1 MADITVTGSTYGDVS
16 HIVVYYDVTTKNLY
30 DSNGNMFGN
39 NVFTTFLN
47 NNFTLEIHYVQ
58 NVDSGYNPEEW
69 EVWDGLDGATVES
82 SLSFDSD
89 FLHAHK
95 GTLLNSLVEGSTVA
109 SIDVPKISKDTI
121 NDSGTL
127 VFNPFDPVNKKVVKY
142 SVVEYIT
149 GSTYSYTLDG
159 DDVTEPIAE
168 ASEVRVEDPLYLY
181 VDSDSIYEAN
191 IQPQYNKGIFK
202 FPVHV
207 LSRKLLKA
215 LDYTEVSGVSGTM
228 EHKIFVK
235 QQSIIGISVSNE
247 TYTRNAQKDAVIQ
260 DVSYHAWTYTNDG
273 VTTVRY
279 TKSAIPVLNEI
290 VYKKDSDGNVIYT
303 NEIVSTSS
311 STAQQTSIK
320 EVDSE
325 ISITY
330 VRNNTLDVYEPY
342 LYCCWEK
349 DGVFY
354 WTKGNDVIEGT
365 SIYIVEEGSATL
377 QPNTA
382 NPVLSTDSVLFRTF
396 TFPFIVRNLV
406 DYNVS
411 INIPTKDINWGK
423 EYVLSIIAEY
433 IPGVVPFN
441 ETEFTVS
448 DKVYINS
455 VSVEKIAGLSEIL
468 DTKLGFISD

>member
-1 MADITVTGSTYGDVS
+1 MSDITVTGSTCGDVS

-30 DSNGNMFGN
+30 DSNGNLFGN
-39 NVFTTFLN
+39 NILTTFLN

-58 NVDSGYNPEEW
+58 NVASGYNPEEW
-69 EVWDGLDGATVES
+69 EVWDGLEGATVDS
-82 SLSFDSD
+82 SLSFDND
-89 FLHAHK
+89 YLHAHK
-95 GTLLNSLVEGSTVA
+95 GTLLTNIIEGSTVA
-109 SIDVPKISKDTI
+109 SINVPNINKDTI

-127 VFNPFDPVNKKVVKY
+127 VFNPFDPDNKKVVKY
-142 SVVEYIT
+142 SAVEYIT

-159 DDVTEPIAE
+159 GDVTEDIAE
-168 ASEVRVEDPLYLY
+168 GSEVRVEDPMYLY
-181 VDSDSIYEAN
+181 VDSNAIYEAN
-191 IQPQYNKGIFK
+191 IQPQYDKGIFK

-207 LSRKLLKA
+207 LSRKLLNA
-215 LDYTEVSGVSGTM
+215 LDYTSISGVSGTM

-235 QQSIIGISVSNE
+235 QQSLIGISISDV
-247 TYTRNAQKDAVIQ
+247 TYTRNSQKDAVVQ

-303 NEIVSTSS
+303 NEIVSTAS

-320 EVDSE
+320 EAGSE

-342 LYCCWEK
+342 LFCYWAK
-349 DGVFY
+349 DDVGY
-354 WTKGNDVIEGT
+354 WTKGNDIVEGT
-365 SIYIVEEGSATL
+365 PIYIVEEGSATL
-377 QPNTA
+377 QSDTA

-423 EYVLSIIAEY
+423 EYVLSIIAEN

-441 ETEFTVS
+441 ENEFTVS

-455 VSVEKIAGLSEIL
+455 IAQEKITGLSDAL
-468 DTKLGFISD
+468 DVKLEFIPD